1 VPYYPYGHQATKMQ
15 KPDLVRSLRHSL
27 EERGHFMTESRLRCL
42 RLALPVFAS
51 LLASGFWTTRAVVGQ
66 QRPADPAVRL
76 YVFDCGVLLS
86 QNIATYNLEET
97 AAPNG
102 DMSVPCFLVSHS
114 RGTLI
119 WDTGGVP
126 DSRVTPGISTDLD
139 LELVPG
145 RGIPWRVDRRL
156 KDQLAEIGYKPT
168 DITYIALSHMHYDHT
183 ANANDYAASMWL
195 VQEVERDRM
204 FGQPPPTNFST
215 YSELKSSKTIL
226 LHGDHD
232 VFGDGAVIVK
242 SSPGHTV
249 GHQSLFVKLAKAGS
263 VLLSGD
269 LYHYPEER
277 ALGVVPTFEFNKE
290 QSQASRAA
298 MEQFMKERGAQL
310 WIQHDIVSNVKLK
323 KSPLFYE

>member
-1 VPYYPYGHQATKMQ
+1 
-15 KPDLVRSLRHSL
+15 
-27 EERGHFMTESRLRCL
+27 MTESRLRYL
-42 RLALPVFAS
+42 RRALPVLAS
-51 LLASGFWTTRAVVGQ
+51 LLISGFWTTHAVLFQ
-66 QRPADPAVRL
+66 QRPADPAVKL
-76 YVFDCGVLLS
+76 YVFDCGVLLR
-86 QNIATYNLEET
+86 QNIATYNLKET

-145 RGIPWRVDRRL
+145 RKIPWRVDKRL
-156 KDQLAEIGYKPT
+156 RDQVAEIGYRPT

-183 ANANDYAASMWL
+183 ANANDYASSTWL

-204 FGQPPPTNFST
+204 FAQPPPTNVST
-215 YSELKSSKTIL
+215 YRELRNSKTVL

-232 VFGDGAVIVK
+232 VFGDGAVVVK
-242 SSPGHTV
+242 STPGHTA
-249 GHQSLFVKLAKAGS
+249 GHQSLFVKLAKTGS

-290 QSQASRAA
+290 QSQASRTA

-310 WIQHDIVSNVKLK
+310 WIQHDIVSNARLK
-323 KSPLFYE
+323 KSPQFYE